1 MDCPSCRQCRTKRYW
16 RPSQWNGQ
24 NPKTEQYFQCK
35 YCDKEID
42 LAWYEQD
49 SDQPAAPPPPESSG
63 RCPIMKHESFIELH
77 SWLHTSGF
85 RGDAF
90 ARFVNSWMEM
100 PRANRKTLSCFGAV
114 ESTVGMPV
122 HYHCEILRK
131 SYFDPSNYVYSIAVD
146 ILYGSNGDTRPIW
159 NAETKGDILES
170 LLGFHWLCEVRREQ
184 DTVGHE
190 LRDLRTV
197 CMMSQIIN
205 FVVDRLYRVIQC
217 YANLNRTFL
226 VEALRSI
233 PKVSQEDWPESIPK
247 VSQEDRPKPKLLGVA
262 SIRVENF
269 FPFIGL
275 DFDTAIVDPDT
286 FYV

>member
-1 MDCPSCRQCRTKRYW
+1 M
-16 RPSQWNGQ
+16 
-24 NPKTEQYFQCK
+24 
-35 YCDKEID
+35 
-42 LAWYEQD
+42 
-49 SDQPAAPPPPESSG
+49 
-63 RCPIMKHESFIELH
+63 
-77 SWLHTSGF
+77 
-85 RGDAF
+85 
-90 ARFVNSWMEM
+90 
-100 PRANRKTLSCFGAV
+100 
-114 ESTVGMPV
+114 
-122 HYHCEILRK
+122 
-131 SYFDPSNYVYSIAVD
+131 YSIAVD
-146 ILYGSNGDTRPIW
+146 ILYGSNGDIRPIW

-233 PKVSQEDWPESIPK
+233 PKVSQED
-247 VSQEDRPKPKLLGVA
+247 RPKPKLLGVA